1 MSVFSYPLRQPLRAG
16 YPLLCGV
23 LLALA
28 VIVPAWGE
36 QSSPVTIGIVSDNQP
51 YSTISGRDASGFSI
65 DVLREVERH
74 SSLTFEFRAG
84 SWPEIYS
91 AFLNGDL
98 DAIDSISFSK
108 ERAKDI
114 LFTQPYH
121 VRQTYLM
128 HDTERPIDPVS
139 SLEELKALQ
148 VGVVRDVYYRDLLL
162 DNGVNVK
169 TYDSLSSQIR
179 ALAFGWVDVII
190 GPELTLKYYANQAGF
205 RFLDFAG
212 PAPLGAMSQ
221 EDFRIGVLKS
231 NRTLFEKI
239 RTGLDAVPQEHIEM
253 LLERWQEYGGA
264 RITETRGFSLSTA
277 EQQYIQQ
284 TGPVRVGIMHEYAPF
299 SFEDG
304 GQLQGLSVDVLNRI
318 ADLTG
323 LQIIPV
329 GGQWS
334 DLFEMFRNDEIDVMA
349 NMSFNARRETF
360 TRFTE
365 PYHVIPNVAFT
376 LNNNLFF
383 DSLEGLDG
391 LTIAVGSGIY
401 YESAIKD
408 RFGDQVHTFAS
419 QQAMFQSLAN
429 GRVDVVF
436 AALPNGNYWVREL
449 GITGV
454 RIAGELSPS
463 NTPGEDLRFG
473 VRPALAPLAS
483 IMDNALAAISPTEMR
498 IIEDRWLGAS
508 FNRPDT
514 KPPVTF
520 SDQERAWL
528 EQRNQRLT
536 LCVDPD
542 WMPLEGVNHRGQ
554 HTGVSAEV
562 FSLFAERSNI
572 RFEVLPNA
580 SWQKVIQ
587 AVKERRCDLLPISMK
602 TPKKAEFLDFTA
614 PYLKI
619 PNVVIGRIEAP
630 FMERL
635 KDLDGMRLGVVAN
648 YAFAELL
655 KQRQPGIK
663 LVDIPN
669 ERAGLRMLQQGE
681 LDGSIATLATA
692 SHHMQAM
699 GLADLKVIGRIPSD
713 WFLSVATRNDEPI
726 LLGIMQ
732 KLVASLNAEEKRH
745 LDSQW
750 RKVQLEQTVDYTL
763 LWQLVLIATIILS
776 LLFYWNRKLGRLN
789 RKLAIANATLQ
800 HLSVTDDLTQLGNR
814 SYFDREFNL
823 SFQWCQR
830 HRAGFAVAMVDADH
844 FKRINDTYGHET
856 GDLCLKA
863 LADSMRAHFRRDTD
877 RIARFGG
884 EEFVIFTTYQ
894 DQGDMIKRLDD
905 FRAAIGH
912 SLNVSDNP
920 DIQLTI
926 SIGLAIG
933 IPGTT
938 IEPDE
943 FLRQADQALYL
954 AKQNGRNRLEVKTV
968 SQ

>member
-1 MSVFSYPLRQPLRAG
+1 MSAIFSSLCQPHRVW
-16 YPLLCGV
+16 YLLWCIV
-23 LLALA
+23 LLALTVA
-28 VIVPAWGE
+28 PPAGGAE
-36 QSSPVTIGIVSDNQP
+36 SPPVTIGIVADNQP
-51 YSTISGRDASGFSI
+51 YSTITGRDASGFSI
-65 DVLREVERH
+65 DVLKEVERH
-74 SSLTFEFRAG
+74 SGLNFEFRAG
-84 SWPEIYS
+84 SWPEIYP
-91 AFLNGDL
+91 AFLNGEL
-98 DAIDSISFSK
+98 DAIDNISFSE

-114 LFTQPYH
+114 LFTPPYH

-128 HDTERPIDPVS
+128 HDTERPIHPVS

-162 DNGVNVK
+162 DNGINVK
-169 TYDSLSSQIR
+169 TYDSLSSQMR

-190 GPELTLKYYANQAGF
+190 GPELTLKYYANLAGF

-212 PAPLGAMSQ
+212 PAPLGPMSQ
-221 EDFRIGVLKS
+221 EDIRIGVLKS
-231 NRTLFEKI
+231 NQALFKKI
-239 RTGLDAVPQEHIEM
+239 RAGLEAVPKERIET

-264 RITETRGFSLSTA
+264 RISEAPGISLSDA
-277 EQQYIQQ
+277 DQLYLQQ

-304 GQLQGLSVDVLNRI
+304 GQLQGLTVDVLNRI

-323 LQIIPV
+323 LQVIPV

-334 DLFEMFRNDEIDVMA
+334 DLYGMFRNGEIDVMA
-349 NMSFNARRETF
+349 NMSFNTERASF
-360 TRFTE
+360 THFTE

-376 LNNNLFF
+376 LNNDLFF
-383 DSLEGLDG
+383 DSLDKLDG
-391 LTIAVGSGIY
+391 LTVALGSGIY
-401 YESAIKD
+401 YEQAVKD
-408 RFGDQVHTFAS
+408 RLGDRAHTFTS
-419 QQAMFQSLAN
+419 QRAMFQSLAD
-429 GRVDVVF
+429 GSVDVVL

-454 RIAGELSPS
+454 RIAGELALG

-473 VRPALAPLAS
+473 VRPALAPLAN
-483 IMDNALAAISPTEMR
+483 IMDTALAAISPTERR

-508 FNRPDT
+508 FNRPDQPRT
-514 KPPVTF
+514 ITF
-520 SDQERAWL
+520 SDQEQAWL
-528 EQRNQRLT
+528 EQRNQQLT

-542 WMPLEGVNHRGQ
+542 WMPLEGLNHRGQ
-554 HTGVSAEV
+554 HTGLSAEV
-562 FSLFAERSNI
+562 FRLFAERSDI
-572 RFEVLPNA
+572 HFEVLPNA
-580 SWQKVIQ
+580 SWQKALQ
-587 AVKERRCDLLPISMK
+587 AVRERRCDLLPMAMK
-602 TPKKAEFLDFTA
+602 TPQKARFLSFTE
-614 PYLKI
+614 PYLQI

-630 FMERL
+630 FLERL
-635 KDLDGMRLGVVAN
+635 GDLEGMQVGIVSD

-655 KQRQPGIK
+655 KQRQPGIQ

-669 ERAGLRMLQQGE
+669 EKTGLRMLQQGE

-692 SHHMQAM
+692 SHHMQEL
-699 GLADLKVIGRIPSD
+699 GLADLKVIGRIPAD
-713 WFLSVATRNDEPI
+713 WSLSVATRNDEPI

-732 KLVASLNAEEKRH
+732 KLVASLSAEEKQR
-745 LDSQW
+745 LDNQW

-763 LWQLVLIATIILS
+763 LWQLVLIAAIILS

-789 RKLAIANATLQ
+789 RELAIANATLQ

-814 SYFDREFNL
+814 SYFDREFNQ

-844 FKRINDTYGHET
+844 FKRINDTYGHEA

-863 LADSMRAHFRRDTD
+863 LSDSMRAHFRRDTD

-884 EEFVIFTTYQ
+884 EEFVIFTTYR
-894 DQGDMIKRLDD
+894 DRGDMIKRLDD
-905 FRAAIGH
+905 FRAAVSH

-920 DIQLTI
+920 DIRLTI

-933 IPGTT
+933 VPGTT

-954 AKQNGRNRLEVKTV
+954 AKQNGRNRLEVKAV
-968 SQ
+968 ST